1 MKYFF
6 LLSLSF
12 IFLSTKLLSQSGL
25 QTTKNGQISFFSKT
39 PLENIDAVNNE
50 VSSIL
55 NTQTG
60 DLVYAVLIKGFH
72 FQRALMEEH
81 FNENYMESSKIP
93 KSTFKG
99 KINNLAAVDFR
110 KDGTYAVTAD
120 GDLTI
125 HGVTKKLSIPGTIV
139 VKSGKIQVLSKF
151 KIKAKDYN
159 IKIPA
164 VVANKIAETID
175 VSVDC
180 KYEPKK

>member
-1 MKYFF
+1 MNKFF
-6 LLSLSF
+6 LCAAISF
-12 IFLSTKLLSQSGL
+12 FCLGVFAQPAL

-60 DLVYAVLIKGFH
+60 ELAFAVLIKGFH

-99 KINNLAAVDFR
+99 KIANLSTVNLA
-110 KDGTYAVTAD
+110 KEGNYPVTVE
-120 GDLTI
+120 GDLTL
-125 HGVTKKLSIPGTIV
+125 HGVTKKITVPGTIL
-139 VKSGKIQVLSKF
+139 VKEGKVQALAKF
-151 KIKAKDYN
+151 KVKPQDYN
-159 IKIPA
+159 IKIPG

-175 VSVDC
+175 VAVDC

>member
-1 MKYFF
+1 MRYFL
-6 LLSLSF
+6 LLSLSI
-12 IFLSTKLLSQSGL
+12 IFFSAKLLSQSVL

-50 VSSIL
+50 ASSIL

-72 FQRALMEEH
+72 FERALMEDH

-99 KINNLAAVDFR
+99 KISNLATVDFK

-125 HGVTKKLSIPGTIV
+125 HGVTKKLSIRGTIV

-151 KIKAKDYN
+151 TIKAKDYN

-164 VVANKIAETID
+164 VVANKIAETI
-175 VSVDC
+175 VISIDC
-180 KYEPKK
+180 KYESKK